1 MYAII
6 EVKFFVCR
14 NCDSAFGN
22 LCHFATAN
30 QESMFASTS
39 PIPILG
45 YNMSCNHNMF
55 SVFVAFWSKIC
66 GVTCYKLRHVKKV
79 IENLK

>member
-30 QESMFASTS
+30 QESMFVYTS

-45 YNMSCNHNMF
+45 YI
-55 SVFVAFWSKIC
+55 IC
-66 GVTCYKLRHVKKV
+66 LATTTCSQCLWHFGAKYVVLLV
-79 IENLK
+79 IN

>member
-1 MYAII
+1 
-6 EVKFFVCR
+6 
-14 NCDSAFGN
+14 
-22 LCHFATAN
+22 
-30 QESMFASTS
+30 
-39 PIPILG
+39 
-45 YNMSCNHNMF
+45 MSCNHNMF

>member
-1 MYAII
+1 MHAVI

-14 NCDSAFGN
+14 NCDSAFCN

-45 YNMSCNHNMF
+45 YSVSRNHNMF

-66 GVTCYKLRHVKKV
+66 GVTGYKLRHVKKV